1 MFAFTLEDPT
11 LSLALNGRDPL
22 GTMAVW
28 QHRARDLV
36 PNLSSASRQA
46 EGFQLLL
53 TALAWWPEFARRTS
67 LPASDLR
74 RFFLLVEQA
83 FARACRTASQDW
95 LLPGTRRL
103 NAGNEGLWISANQAH
118 YLLDSPLVNGTWG
131 LYLAPAI
138 RSGLILENM
147 RLASPALES
156 EVRAATPEV
165 RHLFDHLQPCM
176 TGNGVEMITASRRH
190 RLVQALAKTLADLPI
205 RKKLRDTLV
214 TPGTSPI
221 TTDLARLAR
230 RVPTDSPPQE
240 LIAQAL
246 HELPDHRTVLAR
258 VQRCERLLATVD
270 AVFEFACAEDGA
282 ATLRELAAELPI
294 DLVALASTMA
304 GFSDSGAYSGLAEE
318 RVKGLRSI
326 SLDNKVALLRDL
338 INQHEQLSKRRG
350 NAAWITLADADRIE
364 RRVVLARPPA
374 NQLSPATAWRND
386 YYLVSLQQL
395 AHRLQVRK
403 A

>member
-1 MFAFTLEDPT
+1 MLAFTLEDPA

-36 PNLSSASRQA
+36 PSLSSASRQA

-53 TALAWWPEFARRTS
+53 TALAWWPKFAKGTCR
-67 LPASDLR
+67 PASDLG

-83 FARACRTASQDW
+83 FARACRAVGQGW

-103 NAGNEGLWISANQAH
+103 NAGNEGLWISADRAH

-131 LYLAPAI
+131 LYLAPAL
-138 RSGLILENM
+138 RAGLILKNM

-156 EVRAATPEV
+156 ELRAATPEV
-165 RHLFDHLQPCM
+165 ERLFVHLERCM
-176 TGNGVEMITASRRH
+176 TGSAVETIAAGRRSG
-190 RLVQALAKTLADLPI
+190 LVQALAQTLADLPT
-205 RKKLRDTLV
+205 RKTLRAMLV

-221 TTDLARLAR
+221 TIDLARLTR
-230 RVPTDSPPQE
+230 RLPTDSPPQE
-240 LIAQAL
+240 LIAHAL
-246 HELPDHRTVLAR
+246 RELPDHRTVLAR
-258 VQRCERLLATVD
+258 VQRCERLLAIVD

-282 ATLRELAAELPI
+282 TTLRELAAELPL
-294 DLVALASTMA
+294 DLAALASTMT
-304 GFSDSGAYSGLAEE
+304 GFSDSGSYAGLAEE

-326 SLDNKVALLRDL
+326 SLHNRGALLRDL

-350 NAAWITLADADRIE
+350 NAAWITLADAGRIE
-364 RRVVLARPPA
+364 RRVVLARPSA
-374 NQLSPATAWRND
+374 NQFSPVTAWRND
-386 YYLVSLQQL
+386 YYLVSLQRL
-395 AHRLQVRK
+395 AQRLQVKK